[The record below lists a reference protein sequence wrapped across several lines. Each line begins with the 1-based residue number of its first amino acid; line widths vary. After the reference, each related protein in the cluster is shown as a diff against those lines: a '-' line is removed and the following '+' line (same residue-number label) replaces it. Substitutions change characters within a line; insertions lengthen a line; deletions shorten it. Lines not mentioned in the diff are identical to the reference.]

1 MKLPSANRISYNR
14 QAYLVSFLFHAVLL
28 LLLLAVPVY
37 FEIEE
42 RPVFYELNLGTISQQ
57 RMEQIL
63 GEARRTETAA
73 RLRREGM
80 SPRERLEVPKRR
92 MVELEEPSITVTE
105 PQKLESDDIV
115 QKAERQKMEIES
127 PRPEV
132 PLADKEIFSMD
143 RKETYEGSKISV
155 GDTPGTGIEA
165 GTIGR
170 EMAKSFE
177 IEGEIKGRELIFNP
191 LPAYPEGLNKNAT
204 IRISFSVQPD
214 GNIAPAG
221 MAPVRK
227 ENAVLEELTMNVLKR
242 WRFTPLPAGD
252 TRNQKGMITFY
263 YKVR

>member
-1 MKLPSANRISYNR
+1 MNLPVADRITYNR
-14 QAYLVSFLFHAVLL
+14 QACLVSFLFHAALL
-28 LLLLAVPVY
+28 LLLLAIPVR
-37 FEIEE
+37 FQIEE
-42 RPVFYELNLGTISQQ
+42 RPKFYELNLGTISQQ

-63 GEARRTETAA
+63 SEARRTETAA

-80 SPRERLEVPKRR
+80 SPRERLEVPRRR
-92 MVELEEPSITVTE
+92 MVELEEPSITVAE
-105 PQKLESDDIV
+105 PQKMESDDIV
-115 QKAERQKMEIES
+115 QKAERQSLDIES
-127 PRPEV
+127 PRPEI

-143 RKETYEGSKISV
+143 RKESYEGSKISV
-155 GDTPGTGIEA
+155 GESPGAGIEA

-177 IEGEIKGRELIFNP
+177 IEGEIKGRDLVFNP

-214 GNIAPAG
+214 GSVSPAG

-252 TRNQKGMITFY
+252 TRSQKGIITFY
-263 YKVR
+263 YKVK